1 MEWMG
6 SCVRDGGGM
15 RKVQK
20 FSSLVLASLKPLN
33 VRKPY
38 ASGYHSLRPCQASF
52 FTILYRVAD
61 YSWRGGGHGRS
72 GGKSCFSG
80 AGLHTLSGR
89 LDPGSL
95 WCMPYDRSD
104 RAATAA
110 GKTLSGDGRED
121 GASGATVLSKE
132 EQAMLLQFLTRR
144 YCPGAADSLPS
155 IEDKGD
161 SRGIERRQGGA
172 TEGTVP

>member
-1 MEWMG
+1 MGYGPPAGRGTTLCLAAMATYLEGRSGRSGGHCLSRHGCARRATAGDEPMESRRVFVEWMG

-38 ASGYHSLRPCQASF
+38 ASTYHSLRPCQASF

-95 WCMPYDRSD
+95 WCMPYD
-104 RAATAA
+104 
-110 GKTLSGDGRED
+110 
-121 GASGATVLSKE
+121 
-132 EQAMLLQFLTRR
+132 
-144 YCPGAADSLPS
+144 
-155 IEDKGD
+155 
-161 SRGIERRQGGA
+161 
-172 TEGTVP
+172 